1 MADFPPFAQRDPDHN
16 IDSRGVYDA
25 MESGL
30 PLGPGMAY
38 REFLDSKGVSWRVW
52 STIPSAA
59 TRLGG
64 GFDQGW
70 LTFERTS
77 PPNAARAFPLRRLVP
92 IPPDGEE
99 VSDNRLELLCRS
111 AEEVPRGQVRARNHP
126 NESPD
131 SR

>member
-1 MADFPPFAQRDPDHN
+1 
-16 IDSRGVYDA
+16 
-25 MESGL
+25 
-30 PLGPGMAY
+30 MAY

-77 PPNAARAFPLRRLVP
+77 PPKEAKAFPLRRLVP
-92 IPPDGEE
+92 IPRDWEE
-99 VSDNRLELLCRS
+99 ASDNRLELLCRS
-111 AEEVPRGQVRARNHP
+111 AEEVAIGQVRGRSLP
-126 NESPD
+126 NESTEG
-131 SR
+131 R